1 MSCRAAGTLIFHG
14 KIHNCYFISS
24 IRVLQFFIIVDMF
37 YITFIDI
44 FHKSIKVPSA
54 FTLQLHFWHLHL
66 VIGGVSGK

>member
-14 KIHNCYFISS
+14 KTNNFYFITI
-24 IRVLQFFIIVDMF
+24 IRVLQFFIIVDIL

-54 FTLQLHFWHLHL
+54 LTL
-66 VIGGVSGK
+66 